1 MSQKYPVISRDNNFD
16 VVRLF
21 AALQVCAGHIFLFF
35 NLPDEGSAVQK
46 VLSYF
51 PGVIIFFAISGF
63 LVTASWCRSGS
74 VRQYARNRFF
84 RIFPALFVSFVI
96 LQFVMA
102 VFGYIDLSG
111 LGDVQLWVYWFG
123 QLTLGQFFTPD
134 CLRGFGVGVP
144 NTSLWT
150 IPVEIE
156 FYILLPLLFIILP
169 RRSTGVKIAVVGV
182 GSVIVNI
189 LLAQSGVTANASTNA
204 ADLIEKMAAG
214 NTELLIR
221 LVRVSAAP
229 YLYCFL
235 SGCFIYLCW
244 DRLKR
249 LFVGKA
255 LYWLFLYGTV
265 ILIFDC
271 GPSYE
276 ISSVADIVCN
286 LMLGCLAISSAFS
299 FGDFYRYLNGID
311 ISYGLY
317 VTHMIVLNT
326 FIELGF
332 DSSILHGVLAFML
345 SLVIAFLMYRY
356 VERPALRLKDCS
368 WRGSVSAINAT

>member
-1 MSQKYPVISRDNNFD
+1 MASQYPVISRDNNFD

-21 AALQVCAGHIFLFF
+21 AALQVCTGHILLFF
-35 NLPDEGSAVQK
+35 NLSEHVGPVDRL
-46 VLSYF
+46 LSYF

-63 LVTASWCRSGS
+63 LVTASWCRSRS

-96 LQFVMA
+96 LQLVLLL
-102 VFGYIDLSG
+102 FGYLSLSS
-111 LGDVQLWVYWFG
+111 LGDGQIWVYWLG
-123 QLTLGQFFTPD
+123 QLTMGQFFTPD
-134 CLRGFGVGVP
+134 SLRGFGVGMP

-156 FYILLPLLFIILP
+156 FYILLPVMFIFLPKVRMEIKILFLFIC
-169 RRSTGVKIAVVGV
+169 S
-182 GSVIVNI
+182 IVANI
-189 LLAQSGVTANASTNA
+189 LLARSGVIPNASTNA
-204 ADLIEKMAAG
+204 ADLMTKMSSG
-214 NTELLIR
+214 DIELLIR
-221 LVRVSAAP
+221 LGRVTVVP

-235 SGCFIYLCW
+235 FGSYVYLCW

-255 LYWLFLYGTV
+255 LYWLLVYGV
-265 ILIFDC
+265 VLLVFDC

-276 ISSVADIVCN
+276 ISSTAGVICN
-286 LMLGCLAISSAFS
+286 LLLGCLAISSAFS
-299 FGDFYRYLNGID
+299 FGNIYNLLNGID

-317 VTHMIVLNT
+317 VIHMIVLNV
-326 FIELGF
+326 FIEFGF
-332 DSSILHGVLAFML
+332 DSSILHGVLAFMS
-345 SLVIAFLMYRY
+345 SLILAFIMYRY

-368 WRGSVSAINAT
+368 WRGEVSAIRTI